1 MLRRNFSR
9 SFRNQYDRGRR
20 SRSPEFRRTGS
31 SSRLSPRDNDLG
43 MHYGPREHLDQRDL
57 GQAARFG
64 DSGQRSPF
72 GTPSEIQGG
81 RNPQMQLFPSPAMSG
96 STQNPFA
103 FAGVQGIPQSAQISG
118 DQKVENSG
126 LPNFQFLVAPGN
138 YPSIQNPFSVSGSSA
153 LQNFKR
159 LLQRWDIQNYL
170 VLHKLGNFG
179 LQQMLYRML
188 QIYRIRIVR

>member
-31 SSRLSPRDNDLG
+31 SSRFSPRDNDLG
-43 MHYGPREHLDQRDL
+43 THYGPRELGDQHDF

-72 GTPSEIQGG
+72 GTPSELQGG

-96 STQNPFA
+96 STQNPFVL
-103 FAGVQGIPQSAQISG
+103 AGVTGISQSVQSSG
-118 DQKVENSG
+118 DQKVEHSG
-126 LPNFQFLVAPGN
+126 SPNFQCLVTPGN
-138 YPSIQNPFSVSGSSA
+138 HP
-153 LQNFKR
+153 
-159 LLQRWDIQNYL
+159 
-170 VLHKLGNFG
+170 
-179 LQQMLYRML
+179 
-188 QIYRIRIVR
+188 